1 MRQVL
6 VRFTGFRPVFSDKN
20 SKNLCSD
27 QAEHIHVIPLEPSRS
42 HTTCTYITQ
51 ELFEGSNFHG
61 LLQYSR
67 ASMKIEP
74 TKCCRMPISKKL
86 KFTVH
91 STPHRLQDSDPCHC
105 VYNALLCNF
114 RIICM
119 LHISY
124 FLDHIRST

>member
-61 LLQYSR
+61 LLEYSC

-74 TKCCRMPISKKL
+74 TKCCRMPISKEFKIPV
-86 KFTVH
+86 TQYPRQI
-91 STPHRLQDSDPCHC
+91 TRLRLLPLYIMHYFVTLESYARYATLDC
-105 VYNALLCNF
+105 V
-114 RIICM
+114 
-119 LHISY
+119 
-124 FLDHIRST
+124 RST